1 MRAGEKDTM
10 LKKLPS
16 VQEKKIKVDKKLE
29 VAFETDRLAK
39 QELARIRLRRV
50 KEKIKDRYSDKFAG
64 VKKKLRF

>member
-1 MRAGEKDTM
+1 MREGEKDTM
-10 LKKLPS
+10 LKKIPS
-16 VQEKKIKVDKKLE
+16 VQEKKINVDKKLE

-39 QELARIRLRRV
+39 QELERIRLRRV